1 MQELVIPGELY
12 SSKNSRRPVLCKSKS
27 TGKKKIVPLKSKKAE
42 QHFQYLLFVLADA
55 ARKEAWS
62 RMTDGKEFP
71 LVVTFKIYR
80 QSHRVFD
87 YVNIIQNLCDALVKA
102 GYLPDD
108 DAAHL
113 LPVPLQYE
121 KDPDNPRT
129 ILTVL

>member
-1 MQELVIPGELY
+1 MRLEIPGELY

-87 YVNIIQNLCDALVKA
+87 YVNIIQNLLDAMVKA

-108 DAAHL
+108 DAQHL